1 MLNLISKKNDVI
13 INTDI
18 RDKIL
23 GIESIMFMRKDIQ
36 IEVPVTHY
44 FSTGVYAREIF
55 IPKGSLIVG
64 KIHKYDQINIIS
76 KGDISVVSEQ
86 GPIRIKA
93 PYTIVSPAGTKRIAY
108 VNEDTVWTTI
118 HPNPKDEKDLDKLED
133 TLIAKSFEDFEKFQ
147 LDCKTSLLKE
157 IN

>member
-1 MLNLISKKNDVI
+1 MLNLISKKNDVVTNI
-13 INTDI
+13 DI

-76 KGDISVVSEQ
+76 QGDISVVTEQ
-86 GPIRIKA
+86 GPMRIKA
-93 PYTIVSPAGTKRIAY
+93 PYTVISPAGTKRIAY

-118 HPNPKDEKDLDKLED
+118 HPNPKDEENLDKLED
-133 TLIAKSFEDFEKFQ
+133 ILIAKSFEDFEKFQ